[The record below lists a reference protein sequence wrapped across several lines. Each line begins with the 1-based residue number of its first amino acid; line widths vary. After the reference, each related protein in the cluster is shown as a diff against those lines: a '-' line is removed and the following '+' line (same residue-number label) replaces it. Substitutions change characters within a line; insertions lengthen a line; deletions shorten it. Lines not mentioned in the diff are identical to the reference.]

1 MRTILIFKSVKVQC
15 LPPGPTSAVETAFQQ
30 QMESLYS
37 EHHGWLLGWL
47 RRKLGCGHHAADV
60 AQDTFMRILGS
71 RDGLL
76 GVREPR
82 AYLVTTAKRL
92 LIDQAR
98 RDLIEKAYLQELG
111 LALASQQGA
120 PSAQELLEA
129 VQALLQIEA
138 ALAGL
143 SERARTAFLL
153 CYLDG
158 QTHAQAAQALGVST
172 KMVQKYLIQALTHCH
187 AALEG

>member
-1 MRTILIFKSVKVQC
+1 MH
-15 LPPGPTSAVETAFQQ
+15 A
-30 QMESLYS
+30 LYS
-37 EHHGWLLGWL
+37 EHHGWLFAWL
-47 RRKLGCGHHAADV
+47 RRKLGCGQHAADV
-60 AQDTFMRILGS
+60 AQDTFVRILAS
-71 RDGLL
+71 RNGLL
-76 GVREPR
+76 GVQEPR

-98 RDLIEKAYLQELG
+98 RDLIEKAYLQEL
-111 LALASQQGA
+111 ALAMSSNQGA

-129 VQALLQIEA
+129 VQALVQIEA

-143 SERARTAFLL
+143 SAKARQAFLL

-158 QTHAQAAQALGVST
+158 QTHAQIAQQLGVSA

-187 AALEG
+187 SALEG

>member
-1 MRTILIFKSVKVQC
+1 MHC
-15 LPPGPTSAVETAFQQ
+15 LQEGPPAAVETAFQQ
-30 QMESLYS
+30 QMHALYS
-37 EHHGWLLGWL
+37 EHHGWLFAWL

-60 AQDTFMRILGS
+60 AQDTFVRILGS

-92 LIDQAR
+92 MIDQAR
-98 RDLIEKAYLQELG
+98 RALIEKAYLQEL
-111 LALASQQGA
+111 ALAMSASQGA
-120 PSAQELLEA
+120 PSAQQLLEA

-143 SERARTAFLL
+143 SAKARQAFLL
-153 CYLDG
+153 CYLEG
-158 QTHAQAAQALGVST
+158 QTQAQIAVQLDVST
-172 KMVQKYLIQALTHCH
+172 KMIQKYLIQALTHCH
-187 AALEG
+187 LALEG